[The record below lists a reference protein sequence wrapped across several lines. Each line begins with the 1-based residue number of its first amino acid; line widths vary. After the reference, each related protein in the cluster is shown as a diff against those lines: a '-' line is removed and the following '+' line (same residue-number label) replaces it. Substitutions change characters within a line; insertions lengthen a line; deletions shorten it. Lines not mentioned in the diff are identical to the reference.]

1 METNIQPIIE
11 TKPPSNLALQ
21 DYLSIGYVFL
31 LILGVC
37 HETIYYK
44 FLGVDILDYSS
55 ILDVLISPVAV
66 LLGNLILGLVVVV
79 VAILGYFYLQLIPKY
94 YNWLGTKKKYQ
105 EGKNKLKLEKA
116 QNALKNKNASL
127 IMICFFVF
135 CVFIGLSIGRGQKTK
150 HKIDENDIKLSHII
164 IFEDG
169 EQQKIKM
176 LGKNSL
182 YVFYV
187 TGGKEEVSIAP
198 IDGNIKLIQKL
209 KENKD

>member
-1 METNIQPIIE
+1 MESNSEISSEKKPSQVHPI
-11 TKPPSNLALQ
+11 Q

-44 FLGVDILDYSS
+44 FLGVNILEYSS
-55 ILDVLISPVAV
+55 ILDVLISPIAV

-79 VAILGYFYLQLIPKY
+79 VAIMGYFYLKLIPKY

-116 QNALKNKNASL
+116 QKALKNKNASL
-127 IMICFFVF
+127 VMIGFFVF
-135 CVFIGLSIGRGQKTK
+135 CLFIGLGIGRGKKTK
-150 HKIDENDIKLSHII
+150 RTIDEKDIKLSHVIK
-164 IFEDG
+164 FEDG
-169 EQQKIKM
+169 EEKRIKM

-187 TGGKEEVSIAP
+187 TNGKEEVSIVP

-209 KENKD
+209 KIDD